1 MQFYRERFPRLNE
14 STGRTDMFPSQ
25 VIESYWCGN
34 GGDGTNAWGHRGPDG
49 RMPGPDP
56 AQSGGRP
63 CHLRL
68 MMIAMIR
75 NLGLL
80 RFTYVFE
87 IPVPIIRTNMKRS
100 RYSRSECP
108 TDGTPD
114 VAGLQAVLSKL
125 VALPASALPPS
136 YHAADSLP
144 AWKQSLARLPPLPLE
159 TCHYGGGNGD
169 GCRTCAPNPHFNS
182 SSCWCNGHWP
192 CTPPNA
198 TERVVVRSSFRAGC
212 NLPMQRQLFS
222 HR

>member
-1 MQFYRERFPRLNE
+1 MIKRSGSAEIYLRF
-14 STGRTDMFPSQ
+14 
-25 VIESYWCGN
+25 
-34 GGDGTNAWGHRGPDG
+34 A
-49 RMPGPDP
+49 
-56 AQSGGRP
+56 
-63 CHLRL
+63 
-68 MMIAMIR
+68 IAMPI
-75 NLGLL
+75 L
-80 RFTYVFE
+80 R
-87 IPVPIIRTNMKRS
+87 INMTRS

-144 AWKQSLARLPPLPLE
+144 AWKQSLARLPPLPLG
-159 TCHYGGGNGD
+159 TCHYGGGNGE

-198 TERVVVRSSFRAGC
+198 TERVVVRSERGPPPLGPGGEARPSLPPALLRASARPAAE
-212 NLPMQRQLFS
+212 LRRSTP
-222 HR
+222 